1 MKGHLF
7 FNMWCACTMLAEVLA
22 NIDTKCDVII
32 KDRGIF
38 DTLIWLERQIRHGEV
53 TEQEADRIRQ
63 FLLMDRW
70 TRLVDLV
77 VVVTAQP
84 LVSIQRELKPRLS
97 KEPGSIMNERTLTSI
112 NGALSEAVEKYR
124 PSFNAIMVYDTTDS
138 TARRTNIK
146 IGEDVLDHFEQFLN
160 PNIATLDLD
169 VIRVYLFNSA
179 CNQAVHVTEGDL
191 LTLIRSKGSF
201 VRRSEA
207 ERRDDLVQ
215 VIACGV
221 LTHADKI
228 FLFKR
233 EDKDPKSDLYGTN
246 TILQSGHIS
255 YANAPIEEL
264 ILNRSF
270 NVRFLRYT
278 WDQGDPNKRRHLGL
292 LYELEIDSE
301 DVANEASR
309 EGVQERAGLRLVR
322 PICYAGRAKGEGCGT
337 AP

>member
-1 MKGHLF
+1 
-7 FNMWCACTMLAEVLA
+7 MLAEVLA

-53 TEQEADRIRQ
+53 KEQEADRIRQ

-169 VIRVYLFNSA
+169 VIR
-179 CNQAVHVTEGDL
+179 G
-191 LTLIRSKGSF
+191 I
-201 VRRSEA
+201 
-207 ERRDDLVQ
+207 LV
-215 VIACGV
+215 
-221 LTHADKI
+221 
-228 FLFKR
+228 
-233 EDKDPKSDLYGTN
+233 
-246 TILQSGHIS
+246 
-255 YANAPIEEL
+255 
-264 ILNRSF
+264 
-270 NVRFLRYT
+270 
-278 WDQGDPNKRRHLGL
+278 
-292 LYELEIDSE
+292 
-301 DVANEASR
+301 
-309 EGVQERAGLRLVR
+309 
-322 PICYAGRAKGEGCGT
+322 
-337 AP
+337 